1 MYNKILLAADGSETS
16 LKAAETTSKLVKNG
30 FAKEVVILHVAPS
43 IVNSYY
49 DLSPEVFEYATKKS
63 KEASQEILDKTK
75 GLFPEEAKVETM
87 LRFGETAEAIC
98 EVAKDGFDLVIMG
111 SRGMN
116 PLSGLMLGSVS
127 TRVIHYSPC
136 PVLIVK

>member
-1 MYNKILLAADGSETS
+1 MYNKILLAADGSQTS
-16 LKAAETTSKLVKNG
+16 LNAAEAASKLVKNG
-30 FAKEVVILHVAPS
+30 FAKEVVVLHVAPS

-98 EVAKDGFDLVIMG
+98 EVAKDGLIMIC
-111 SRGMN
+111 RE
-116 PLSGLMLGSVS
+116 V
-127 TRVIHYSPC
+127 
-136 PVLIVK
+136 